1 MARLGCADKVVLSYV
16 QEASHAAE
24 RAGDLIG
31 KLLWR
36 ETARLS
42 RALDL
47 LPVLVGAGQKPDVST
62 VQPHES
68 RQHVAGY
75 GRVSVAEMRQVVDV
89 IDRRG
94 QKIWPVG
101 SHNALQS
108 RDMGAQLV
116 LIQQRRSAARRNTGA
131 ADLARNPFDGEE

>member
-1 MARLGCADKVVLSYV
+1 MARLGCADEVVVSDV
-16 QEASHAAE
+16 QKASHTAE

-42 RALDL
+42 RALNL
-47 LPVLVGAGQKPDVST
+47 LPVLVGAGQKPDVLT

-75 GRVSVAEMRQVVDV
+75 GRVSVTEMRQVVDV

-94 QKIWPVG
+94 QKIWLVG
-101 SHNALQS
+101 SHNAL
-108 RDMGAQLV
+108 
-116 LIQQRRSAARRNTGA
+116 
-131 ADLARNPFDGEE
+131 